1 MSSKSARNMLRAL
14 TVTASLGALSGC
26 VYGPPPPVAYAQ
38 PAPAY
43 YAAPGY
49 YAAPAYPAYGYYG
62 GPAVD
67 VDIGGRGYR
76 RWR

>member
-1 MSSKSARNMLRAL
+1 MAGKVAI
-14 TVTASLGALSGC
+14 VSLGLICAGLSGC
-26 VYGPPPPVAYAQ
+26 VYGPVPAPPPRPVVYT

-49 YAAPAYPAYGYYG
+49 YAEPAYPAYGYYG
-62 GPAVD
+62 GPRVD
-67 VDIGGRGYR
+67 VDIGGRGG